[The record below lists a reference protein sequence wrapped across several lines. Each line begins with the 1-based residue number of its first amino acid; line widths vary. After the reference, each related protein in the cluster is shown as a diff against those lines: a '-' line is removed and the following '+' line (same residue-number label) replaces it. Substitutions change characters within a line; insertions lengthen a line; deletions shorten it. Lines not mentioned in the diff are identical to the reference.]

1 MARPDRNA
9 GADCGPRR
17 GRAGLL
23 AHEPVFGLFLLV
35 AWLRVGLA
43 RGLLQPTARPYLML
57 LLVGAGLVLWSTL
70 RPSEILWRLRLGYYG
85 AAMAIAYLEMGP
97 ALEAVRAPLWDERLA
112 RIDTWLFGVT
122 PALWL
127 QAWVHPVATD
137 ALSLAYMLYIPYMAT
152 GLLRY
157 WLGDLG
163 TAKRFFTGVVGL
175 YGVGLMGY
183 LLLPARGPYLAMAG
197 QFQVA
202 LRGGS
207 LTEWNA
213 AMVQFGSNHV
223 DVFPSL
229 HCAVS
234 AFILFF
240 DRRHSPRFFLLYLV
254 PCVALWVATLYLRYH
269 YLVDVLVG
277 FTLFAVAYRLTTAPP
292 AGARGV
298 RTA

>member
-1 MARPDRNA
+1 MARPDMK
-9 GADCGPRR
+9 
-17 GRAGLL
+17 GLL

-43 RGLLQPTARPYLML
+43 RGLLQPTARPYLAL
-57 LLVGAGLVLWSTL
+57 LLVGAGLVLWSIL
-70 RPSEILWRLRLGYYG
+70 RPTEILWRLRLGYYG

-112 RIDTWLFGVT
+112 RVDAWLVGVT
-122 PALWL
+122 PAVGL
-127 QAWVHPVATD
+127 QAWVHPVLTD

-152 GLLRY
+152 SLLRY
-157 WLGDLG
+157 WLGELE
-163 TAKRFFTGVVGL
+163 TAKRLFTGVVGL
-175 YGVGLMGY
+175 YAVGLMGY
-183 LLLPARGPYLAMAG
+183 LLMPARGPYLAMAE
-197 QFQVA
+197 QFTVP

-213 AMVQFGSNHV
+213 AMVQLGSNHV

-234 AFILFF
+234 AFILLF
-240 DRRHSPRFFLLYLV
+240 DRRHSPRLFLLCLV
-254 PCVALWVATLYLRYH
+254 PCAALWVATLYLRYH

-277 FTLFAVAYRLTTAPP
+277 FALTA
-292 AGARGV
+292 AACRV
-298 RTA
+298 RPKVRASPSTGRSA